1 VRIDQWVPALHR
13 GDATGDSVHLMRD
26 AFRRWGHESDVYA
39 LTLDP
44 DLEGEGIP
52 FHRWR
57 PGGPEDV
64 VLMHFALP
72 SDLSAAF
79 LKLRSRRV
87 LVYHNM
93 TPPDFFTG
101 WDDELERII
110 RAGLAE
116 IPLLA
121 KACDLALG
129 DSEWNR
135 RELEAFGAA
144 RSGVLPIYMN
154 FDRYREEPN
163 PVRRRL
169 YEDGRTN
176 LLFVGRVAQ
185 NKRPDDLIRLASY
198 WKRFISPDVR
208 LLLVGLHPRRTTG
221 HGIPLRRH
229 YLDALVAF
237 AYEEGLTPEEVVF
250 TGHVEHDD
258 LLACYAAAD
267 LFVSMS
273 EHEGFGVPFLEAM
286 LMRVPVLARDA
297 AAVGMTLGGAGL
309 AFRGG
314 TVAEVAEAG
323 RLVLED
329 AGLRER
335 ILAAQDERV
344 KAFAPERVEAELRRY
359 VESLPR

>member
-1 VRIDQWVPALHR
+1 MRIDQWVPALHR
-13 GDATGDSVHLMRD
+13 GDATGDSVHLMRE
-26 AFRRWGHESDVYA
+26 AFRRWGHESEIYA

-57 PGGPEDV
+57 AGGPDDV

-79 LKLRSRRV
+79 LDLRSRRV
-87 LVYHNM
+87 LVHHNV
-93 TPPDFFTG
+93 TPPAFFLG
-101 WDDELERII
+101 WDDELARIC
-110 RAGLAE
+110 RVGHEQLGPLAR
-116 IPLLA
+116 
-121 KACDLALG
+121 ACDLGLG

-135 RELEAFGAA
+135 RELDELGA
-144 RSGVLPIYMN
+144 RRTGVLPIYMD
-154 FDRYREEPN
+154 FARYREEPN
-163 PVRRRL
+163 PVRRRM

-176 LLFVGRVAQ
+176 ILYVGRVAQ
-185 NKRPDDLIRLASY
+185 NKRPDDLVRLASY
-198 WKRFISPDVR
+198 WKRFVSPGVR
-208 LLLVGLHPRRTTG
+208 LLLVGSHPRRATG
-221 HGIPLRRH
+221 HGIPLQRH

-250 TGHVEHDD
+250 TGHVEHDE

-286 LMRVPVLARDA
+286 LMGVPVMARDA
-297 AAVGMTLGGAGL
+297 AAVSFTLGGAGL

-314 TVAEVAEAG
+314 GIAEVAETG
-323 RLVLED
+323 RRVLED
-329 AGLRER
+329 ADLRARVLALQER
-335 ILAAQDERV
+335 RV
-344 KAFAPERVEAELRRY
+344 QEFAPAVVEASLRRY
-359 VESLPR
+359 IESL

>member
-13 GDATGDSVHLMRD
+13 GDATGDSVHLMRE
-26 AFRRWGHESDVYA
+26 AFRRWGHESEVYS
-39 LTLDP
+39 LSLDP
-44 DLEGEGIP
+44 DLEGEAIP
-52 FHRWR
+52 FHKWK
-57 PGGPEDV
+57 PNGPDDV

-72 SDLSAAF
+72 SILTPAF
-79 LKLRSRRV
+79 LELRSRRV

-101 WDDELERII
+101 WDAELERII

-116 IPLLA
+116 IPRLA
-121 KACDLALG
+121 RACDLALG

-135 RELEAFGAA
+135 RELEGFGA
-144 RSGVLPIYMN
+144 RRTGVLPIYMD
-154 FDRYREEPN
+154 FDRYREAPN
-163 PVRRRL
+163 PVRRRM
-169 YEDGRTN
+169 YDDGRTN

-185 NKRPDDLIRLASY
+185 NKRPDDLVRLASY
-198 WKRFISPDVR
+198 WKRFVSPDVR

-221 HGIPLRRH
+221 HGIPLQRH

-258 LLACYAAAD
+258 LLACYAAGD

-286 LMRVPVLARDA
+286 LTGVPVLARDA
-297 AAVGMTLGGAGL
+297 AAVSFTLGGAGL
-309 AFRGG
+309 AFRGE
-314 TVAEVAEAG
+314 TIAEVAETG

-329 AGLRER
+329 DALRAR
-335 ILAAQDERV
+335 ILARQAERV
-344 KAFAPERVEAELRRY
+344 RDFAPERVEAALRRY
-359 VESLPR
+359 VESL

>member
-1 VRIDQWVPALHR
+1 MRIDQWVPALHR

-26 AFRRWGHESDVYA
+26 RFRGWGYESDVYA

-44 DLEGEGIP
+44 ELEGEGKP

-57 PGGPEDV
+57 PGGPDDIV
-64 VLMHFALP
+64 VMHFALP

-79 LKLRSRRV
+79 LELRCRRV
-87 LVYHNM
+87 LLHHNM
-93 TPPDFFTG
+93 TPPRFFEG
-101 WDDELERII
+101 WDDELARIC
-110 RAGLAE
+110 RVGHQQLGPLAR
-116 IPLLA
+116 
-121 KACDLALG
+121 ACDLGLG

-135 RELEAFGAA
+135 RELEALGAP
-144 RSGVLPIYMN
+144 RTGILPIYMD
-154 FDRYREEPN
+154 FTRYREEPN
-163 PVRRRL
+163 PVRRRM

-176 LLFVGRVAQ
+176 ILYVGRVAQ

-208 LLLVGLHPRRTTG
+208 LLLVGLQPRRTTG
-221 HGIPLRRH
+221 HGIPLQRH

-258 LLACYAAAD
+258 LLACYATAD

-273 EHEGFGVPFLEAM
+273 EHEGFGVPFLESM
-286 LMRVPVLARDA
+286 LMGVPVVARDA
-297 AAVGMTLGGAGL
+297 AAVAMTLGGAGL

-314 TVAEVAEAG
+314 SVAEVAEMG
-323 RLVLED
+323 RAILED
-329 AGLRER
+329 
-335 ILAAQDERV
+335 
-344 KAFAPERVEAELRRY
+344 AELRRRILAVQEQRVQAFAPAA
-359 VESLPR
+359 VEADLRRYIESV

>member
-1 VRIDQWVPALHR
+1 
-13 GDATGDSVHLMRD
+13 MREL
-26 AFRRWGHESDVYA
+26 FRSWGHEAEIYA

-57 PGGPEDV
+57 PGGPDDV

-79 LKLRSRRV
+79 LNLRSRRV
-87 LVYHNM
+87 LVHHNM
-93 TPPDFFTG
+93 TPPEFFEG
-101 WDDELERII
+101 WDDELALICRVGHQEL
-110 RAGLAE
+110 GPLAV
-116 IPLLA
+116 
-121 KACDLALG
+121 ACDLGLG

-135 RELEAFGAA
+135 RELEALGA
-144 RSGVLPIYMN
+144 RRTGVLPIYMD
-154 FDRYREEPN
+154 FARYREEPN
-163 PVRRRL
+163 PVRRRM

-176 LLFVGRVAQ
+176 ILYVGRVAQ

-198 WKRFISPDVR
+198 WKRFVSPDVR
-208 LLLVGLHPRRTTG
+208 LLLVGLHPRRATG

-273 EHEGFGVPFLEAM
+273 EHEGFGVPFLESM
-286 LMRVPVLARDA
+286 LMGVPVLARDA
-297 AAVGMTLGGAGL
+297 AAVSFTLGGAGL
-309 AFRGG
+309 ALRGG
-314 TVAEVAEAG
+314 SVAEVAETG
-323 RLVLED
+323 RLILDDADLRARVL
-329 AGLRER
+329 AV
-335 ILAAQDERV
+335 QDERV
-344 KAFAPERVEAELRRY
+344 QDFAPSVVEASLRRY
-359 VESLPR
+359 IESL